1 MTSSARLVD
10 VASGLSCGTCHVD
23 LWSCVGPALA
33 PAGSA
38 GVLKPGLALEE
49 IVTMMEESGV
59 ESTPPGTPP
68 SDSPA
73 ASLAVSVSLASPR
86 PLPTNITQDPPPI
99 ASSLTMSP
107 MHASLPG
114 PPITNYARA
123 AAPAFTATPALQSTA
138 FSPLIRGTPPP
149 AAVASASPVRPPIG
163 GYTHGVAN
171 YDITRGHAGRAPQT
185 PYIPTMG
192 PGTGLNAP
200 VPVATST
207 VHCATP
213 GHVSGPTSINA
224 SLPGSAIT
232 FPEEPED
239 LCGSH
244 SPHTGMGQSSL
255 WGFFKGVA
263 EKPLV
268 KSVLD
273 KTKHSVESMIT
284 TLDPGMAPYI
294 RSGGDVDVVVTS
306 NKEVKVCAVRDAFQE
321 VFGCATV
328 NGELAESNIA
338 PQPVGYAAGLK
349 GAQERIAS
357 LRRSGV
363 IHEKQVAVS
372 IESFIAELLPDRW
385 FDIGCLVLEDPSLGL
400 QLEVFTQATPLPL
413 HFVQQAQGETPPNY
427 GLRWSGLA
435 TTVGEVL
442 ERSLP
447 HTTRTDWHVSLTGLS
462 RRLMV
467 CSAAKVLAGLYK
479 QRLMARGS

>member
-1 MTSSARLVD
+1 
-10 VASGLSCGTCHVD
+10 
-23 LWSCVGPALA
+23 
-33 PAGSA
+33 
-38 GVLKPGLALEE
+38 
-49 IVTMMEESGV
+49 MMEESGV

-68 SDSPA
+68 SDSSA
-73 ASLAVSVSLASPR
+73 ASSLAVSVSLASPR
-86 PLPTNITQDPPPI
+86 PPPTNISQGPPPI
-99 ASSLTMSP
+99 ASSLTLSP
-107 MHASLPG
+107 MRASLPG
-114 PPITNYARA
+114 PPITNYARP
-123 AAPAFTATPALQSTA
+123 AAPAFTVHGAT
-138 FSPLIRGTPPP
+138 GTEH
-149 AAVASASPVRPPIG
+149 S
-163 GYTHGVAN
+163 
-171 YDITRGHAGRAPQT
+171 
-185 PYIPTMG
+185 
-192 PGTGLNAP
+192 
-200 VPVATST
+200 
-207 VHCATP
+207 ATP
-213 GHVSGPTSINA
+213 GLISGPTSESA

-244 SPHTGMGQSSL
+244 APHAGMGQSSL

-268 KSVLD
+268 KTVLD

-294 RSGGDVDVVVTS
+294 RSGGDVDIVVTS
-306 NKEVKVCAVRDAFQE
+306 NKEVKVYAVRDAFQE

-385 FDIGCLVLEDPSLGL
+385 FDIGCLILEDPSLGL

-435 TTVGEVL
+435 TTIGEVL

-462 RRLMV
+462 RRHMV
-467 CSAAKVLAGLYK
+467 HSAAKVLAGLYK